1 MTDLEGYQAVEN
13 FLKKL
18 NQTDEYY
25 IDSKANE
32 IPYQGSG
39 SLAQKLLSALD
50 AYQQGKNSSTT
61 GIPDD
66 PIIGYTVSLITA
78 ARLFG
83 LVKDRQDLMQKLKET
98 EDRLG
103 ECTDNNTQ
111 LRNQIEELQ
120 RRLREPTRKDKK
132 YKISDFQ

>member
-1 MTDLEGYQAVEN
+1 LTDLEGYHAVEN

-32 IPYQGSG
+32 IPYQGG

-66 PIIGYTVSLITA
+66 SIIGYTVSLTTA

-83 LVKDRQDLMQKLKET
+83 LVKDRQDVMQKLKET

-120 RRLREPTRKDKK
+120 RRLKEPTKKDKR

>member
-1 MTDLEGYQAVEN
+1 LTDLEGYHTVEN

-18 NQTDEYY
+18 NQSEEFY

-32 IPYQGSG
+32 IPYQGS
-39 SLAQKLLSALD
+39 SLAQKLIAALD

-66 PIIGYTVSLITA
+66 AIIAYTVSLITA

-120 RRLREPTRKDKK
+120 RRLREPNKKDKR

>member
-1 MTDLEGYQAVEN
+1 LTDLEGYHAVEN

-18 NQTDEYY
+18 NQTDEFY

-32 IPYQGSG
+32 IPYQGG

-83 LVKDRQDLMQKLKET
+83 LVKDRQDVMQKLKET

-103 ECTDNNTQ
+103 ECTDNNSQ
-111 LRNQIEELQ
+111 LRNKIEELQ
-120 RRLREPTRKDKK
+120 RRLKEPTRKDKR

>member
-1 MTDLEGYQAVEN
+1 MTDLEGYHTVEN

-18 NQTDEYY
+18 NQTDEFY

-32 IPYQGSG
+32 IPYQGG

-66 PIIGYTVSLITA
+66 AIIAYTVSLITA

-120 RRLREPTRKDKK
+120 RRLREPNKKDKR

>member
-1 MTDLEGYQAVEN
+1 MTDLEGYHAVEN

-18 NQTDEYY
+18 NQTDEFY

-32 IPYQGSG
+32 IPYQGG

-66 PIIGYTVSLITA
+66 AIIGYTVSLITA

-83 LVKDRQDLMQKLKET
+83 LVKDRQDVMQKLKET

-120 RRLREPTRKDKK
+120 RRLKEPTRKDKR